1 MIKFS
6 LKKSHAVDIKD
17 VLLQKK
23 HAENRSLTTYPI
35 YKWIYWCN
43 RLGLKG
49 EKKGYIKPHTADI
62 IIMFRSDFFS
72 PNSFRF
78 YSILMCSSDSL
89 KHRLK
94 FVLHQLTKRDWENKV
109 WTAARRS
116 ALHLQWLTEAKK
128 DEAVC
133 TSHLSLY
140 SAKQHHS
147 HTAPEDS
154 LKHHSIPFQCWLMSM
169 SWEKTL
175 QADIGGDPDNS
186 KYYWQY

>member
-6 LKKSHAVDIKD
+6 LKKRHAVDIKD

-116 ALHLQWLTEAKK
+116 ALHLQWLCITNKQKK
-128 DEAVC
+128 MRLSALP
-133 TSHLSLY
+133 TSPFTQQNSIIAIQLQKILLNIT
-140 SAKQHHS
+140 AS
-147 HTAPEDS
+147 HFNA
-154 LKHHSIPFQCWLMSM
+154 
-169 SWEKTL
+169 
-175 QADIGGDPDNS
+175 G
-186 KYYWQY
+186 